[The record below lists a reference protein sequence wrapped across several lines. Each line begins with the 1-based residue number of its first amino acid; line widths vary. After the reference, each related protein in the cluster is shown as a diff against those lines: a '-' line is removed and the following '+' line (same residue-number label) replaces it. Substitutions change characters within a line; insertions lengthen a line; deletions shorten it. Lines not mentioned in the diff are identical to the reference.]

1 MLKLLYKIKKNS
13 YIVNIVSA
21 IILIFFLIKPQNLK
35 YFFESILGRILFLL
49 FITTITYCNS
59 LLGILFIVVLI
70 GLYNSKVFEG
80 MTNASDSNK
89 KVITPTTQSV
99 KPSNILSTTP
109 KSSVPISEKK
119 ATHAPIHTP
128 VKEPT
133 PLVTASKKIPPLPLK
148 MSLKP
153 QVQASKTKP
162 VEGFQDRARM
172 LSSEDNIR
180 SKNSNNLTNFD
191 KSYFKSNH
199 ISPSYSGME
208 NFQSSP
214 ASF

>member
-1 MLKLLYKIKKNS
+1 
-13 YIVNIVSA
+13 VNIVSA
-21 IILIFFLIKPQNLK
+21 IVLIFFLIKPQILK

-59 LLGILFIVVLI
+59 LLGILFMVVLI

-109 KSSVPISEKK
+109 KSSTPISEKK
-119 ATHAPIHTP
+119 ATPAPIHTP
-128 VKEPT
+128 VTVTAPVT
-133 PLVTASKKIPPLPLK
+133 APIPLVTSSKKIPPLPLK

-153 QVQASKTKP
+153 QVQVSKPKP

>member
-1 MLKLLYKIKKNS
+1 MLKLLYKIKKNP

-21 IILIFFLIKPQNLK
+21 IVLIFFLIKPQNLK

-59 LLGILFIVVLI
+59 LLGILFIVILI

-80 MTNASDSNK
+80 MTNASDSDKN
-89 KVITPTTQSV
+89 VIKPTSQSV

-109 KSSVPISEKK
+109 KSATPIPISEKK
-119 ATHAPIHTP
+119 ATHVPIHTP
-128 VKEPT
+128 VTTST
-133 PLVTASKKIPPLPLK
+133 PLVASTKKIPPTIPLK

-153 QVQASKTKP
+153 QISKP
-162 VEGFQDRARM
+162 VEGFQDRSRM
-172 LSSEDNIR
+172 LASEDNIR
-180 SKNSNNLTNFD
+180 SKSSNNLMNFD
-191 KSYFKSNH
+191 KSYFKSSH
-199 ISPSYSGME
+199 PSPSCSGIE

>member
-128 VKEPT
+128 VKE
-133 PLVTASKKIPPLPLK
+133 
-148 MSLKP
+148 
-153 QVQASKTKP
+153 QH
-162 VEGFQDRARM
+162 R
-172 LSSEDNIR
+172 
-180 SKNSNNLTNFD
+180 
-191 KSYFKSNH
+191 
-199 ISPSYSGME
+199 
-208 NFQSSP
+208 
-214 ASF
+214 